1 MGGGTA
7 AVVFRRLAGLSGAL
21 AVGLG
26 AYGAHGFRRS
36 DRDEYLKELFETA
49 NKYHF
54 LHSLALLGVPHCR
67 KPLLAGAVL
76 TSGMAM
82 FCGSLYYQAITGSPA
97 LAKAAP
103 VGGTLLI
110 VGWVAMA
117 L

>member
-1 MGGGTA
+1 MMA
-7 AVVFRRLAGLSGAL
+7 ASAFGRVAGLSGAL

-67 KPLLAGAVL
+67 KPLLAGTLL
-76 TSGMAM
+76 TSGMVM
-82 FCGSLYYQAITGSPA
+82 FCGSLYYQAVTGNPTFT
-97 LAKAAP
+97 KAAP
-103 VGGTLLI
+103 YGGTILI
-110 VGWVAMA
+110 VGWAAMA